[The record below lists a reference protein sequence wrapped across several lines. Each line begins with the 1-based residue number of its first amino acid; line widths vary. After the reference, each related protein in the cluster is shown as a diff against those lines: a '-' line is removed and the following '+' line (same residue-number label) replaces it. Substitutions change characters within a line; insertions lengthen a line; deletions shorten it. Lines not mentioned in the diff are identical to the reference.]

1 MGVINLSPC
10 PVCGGG
16 AILQSRTKRMKD
28 HGNAILNTTDI
39 YGNKTVSLGMRYWG
53 VKCADQK
60 CSGSKHQKWCEY
72 VEDAVQ
78 MWNNSIR

>member
-60 CSGSKHQKWCEY
+60 WCEY